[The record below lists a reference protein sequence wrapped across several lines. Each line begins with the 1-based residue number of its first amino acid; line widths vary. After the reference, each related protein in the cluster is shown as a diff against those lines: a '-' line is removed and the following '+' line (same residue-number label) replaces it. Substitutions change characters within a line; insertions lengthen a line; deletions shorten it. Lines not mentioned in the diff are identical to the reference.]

1 MVHFAVSLL
10 QRCDND
16 MTILVFQKPK
26 RLLEQLEGGKV
37 SCYDKCR
44 CRLLL

>member
-1 MVHFAVSLL
+1 MVHFVVSLV
-10 QRCDND
+10 QSCGDD

-37 SCYDKCR
+37 SCEY
-44 CRLLL
+44 

>member
-1 MVHFAVSLL
+1 MVHCVVSLL
-10 QRCDND
+10 QSCGND
-16 MTILVFQKPK
+16 MTIFVFQKPK

-44 CRLLL
+44 LLL